1 MSWSHHRTN
10 RLVPGIRF
18 ASTQSSYMGQQATLY
33 DMFACLILVYIPMG
47 LIPVDS
53 ISSTTEGYYQSMPA
67 PSFTFTPV
75 ICCSSRWWK
84 PYRTL
89 SISSITNQILLLYKS
104 TDCDTALYIVTRTR
118 TVAPA
123 LSTNLA
129 TIPHCL
135 RYLQRFRYTA
145 SQSILL

>member
-1 MSWSHHRTN
+1 
-10 RLVPGIRF
+10 
-18 ASTQSSYMGQQATLY
+18 
-33 DMFACLILVYIPMG
+33 MG

-89 SISSITNQILLLYKS
+89 SISPVTAQISLSYKS
-104 TDCDTALYIVTRTR
+104 TDCATALYIAPQAR
-118 TVAPA
+118 TVAPI
-123 LSTNLA
+123 LSSTLA
-129 TIPHCL
+129 NIPHRL
-135 RYLQRFRYTA
+135 
-145 SQSILL
+145 